1 MSGSN
6 VKDFLEELKEQAKSA
21 GSRDDDN
28 EGATYL
34 DPSDGTVYQ
43 WDAEKRG
50 WFPKVD
56 DDFLAAYQ
64 MNYGFTA
71 AVEESATDNKDE
83 AGVNVTS
90 DTAPTTNFNSQIQA
104 QGEQA
109 TELKKKKRKV
119 EEGWFEVDGNK
130 NPNVYVSG
138 LPLDM
143 TDEEFIEMMSKY
155 GIIMQDPDTG
165 LLFFFLF
172 FFTFSFTVYT
182 HQFCTNHFL
191 IALTK
196 DLPILDLHHT
206 FQDYLKSGG
215 KGLRLREKFSN
226 NALFFQAEFHLKG
239 EYNPALKKKK
249 KNKKKKA
256 GKGQENSKA
265 QICASPCLLGE
276 ASNLEF
282 AVLIISTKID
292 SVTDYLVLQCGHS
305 VFSLINTETV
315 TKESTL
321 QFMFN
326 QKRGKGL
333 RLREKFSNNA
343 LFFQAEFHLKGEYN
357 PALKKKKKNKKKKA
371 GKGQEKLL
379 DWVDR
384 DTRKKQDR
392 IVVFKNVFDA
402 EAFEKNPVL
411 VTDIRDDIKRECE
424 KYGEVRKVIVFD
436 RNEEGVCSVAFSAFE
451 AADACLSVMNGR
463 WFGGRRI
470 TAEKWDG
477 VTSYKVEETEQQ
489 KEERLNEWERY
500 LAGELD

>member
-1 MSGSN
+1 MSSSN

-28 EGATYL
+28 EGETYL

-71 AVEESATDNKDE
+71 AVDESATDNKDE

-138 LPLDM
+138 LPLDT

-165 LLFFFLF
+165 KPKIKLYRDS
-172 FFTFSFTVYT
+172 TG
-182 HQFCTNHFL
+182 Q
-191 IALTK
+191 
-196 DLPILDLHHT
+196 
-206 FQDYLKSGG
+206 
-215 KGLRLREKFSN
+215 
-226 NALFFQAEFHLKG
+226 LKG
-239 EYNPALKKKK
+239 DGRCCFLKRESVDLAI
-249 KNKKKKA
+249 NLLDDSNY
-256 GKGQENSKA
+256 KGH
-265 QICASPCLLGE
+265 
-276 ASNLEF
+276 
-282 AVLIISTKID
+282 VLH
-292 SVTDYLVLQCGHS
+292 V
-305 VFSLINTETV
+305 E
-315 TKESTL
+315 
-321 QFMFN
+321 
-326 QKRGKGL
+326 
-333 RLREKFSNNA
+333 
-343 LFFQAEFHLKGEYN
+343 QAEFHLKGEYN

>member
-21 GSRDDDN
+21 GSRDDDD

-34 DPSDGTVYQ
+34 DPSDGTVYE

-71 AVEESATDNKDE
+71 AVEENVTDNKDE
-83 AGVNVTS
+83 AGVNVTG

-138 LPLDM
+138 LPLDT

-165 LLFFFLF
+165 KPKIKL
-172 FFTFSFTVYT
+172 YR
-182 HQFCTNHFL
+182 
-191 IALTK
+191 
-196 DLPILDLHHT
+196 D
-206 FQDYLKSGG
+206 
-215 KGLRLREKFSN
+215 SN
-226 NALFFQAEFHLKG
+226 GQLKG
-239 EYNPALKKKK
+239 DGRCCFLKRESVDLAI
-249 KNKKKKA
+249 NLLDDSNY
-256 GKGQENSKA
+256 KGH
-265 QICASPCLLGE
+265 
-276 ASNLEF
+276 
-282 AVLIISTKID
+282 VLH
-292 SVTDYLVLQCGHS
+292 V
-305 VFSLINTETV
+305 E
-315 TKESTL
+315 
-321 QFMFN
+321 
-326 QKRGKGL
+326 
-333 RLREKFSNNA
+333 
-343 LFFQAEFHLKGEYN
+343 QAEFHLKGEYN

-411 VTDIRDDIKRECE
+411 VTVIRDDIKKECE
-424 KYGEVRKVIVFD
+424 KFGEVRKVIVFD
-436 RNEEGVCSVAFSAFE
+436 RNEEGVCSVAFAAFE
-451 AADACLSVMNGR
+451 AADSCLSVMNGR

-500 LAGELD
+500 LAGELDEPSSSKN

>member
-43 WDAEKRG
+43 WDPEKRG

-138 LPLDM
+138 LPLDT

-165 LLFFFLF
+165 KPKIKLYRDS
-172 FFTFSFTVYT
+172 TG
-182 HQFCTNHFL
+182 Q
-191 IALTK
+191 
-196 DLPILDLHHT
+196 
-206 FQDYLKSGG
+206 
-215 KGLRLREKFSN
+215 
-226 NALFFQAEFHLKG
+226 LKG
-239 EYNPALKKKK
+239 DGRCCFLKRESVDLAI
-249 KNKKKKA
+249 NLLDDSNY
-256 GKGQENSKA
+256 KGH
-265 QICASPCLLGE
+265 
-276 ASNLEF
+276 
-282 AVLIISTKID
+282 VLH
-292 SVTDYLVLQCGHS
+292 V
-305 VFSLINTETV
+305 E
-315 TKESTL
+315 
-321 QFMFN
+321 
-326 QKRGKGL
+326 
-333 RLREKFSNNA
+333 
-343 LFFQAEFHLKGEYN
+343 QAEFHLKGEYN